1 MKNATQMVL
10 IERAFDAGRA
20 LYDGELMGHPFRS
33 VAKSFQLEAW
43 RELCAAWKELPG
55 QARVELNG
63 WLGDPE
69 AAFMASPS

>member
-1 MKNATQMVL
+1 VSNPYGVHS
-10 IERAFDAGRA
+10 G

>member
-1 MKNATQMVL
+1 
-10 IERAFDAGRA
+10 
-20 LYDGELMGHPFRS
+20 MGHPFRS